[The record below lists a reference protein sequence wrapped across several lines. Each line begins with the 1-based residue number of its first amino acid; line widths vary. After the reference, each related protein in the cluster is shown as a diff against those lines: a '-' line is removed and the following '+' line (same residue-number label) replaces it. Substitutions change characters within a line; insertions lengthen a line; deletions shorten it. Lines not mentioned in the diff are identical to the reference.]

1 MDFNNILYI
10 IGAVIYLIYTGN
22 KELKKHRENRP
33 GQEPNPETK
42 SWQNEVE
49 DMMKKVLQ
57 GDSQAPVEE
66 PVQKPK
72 PVVKKAKV
80 HRHEDDFLSH
90 EREEYLRRKKAEEL
104 LHAKSEAYSVEKDNS
119 PLSDHVT
126 LPEVRRVEEEPSYAS
141 TLVHE
146 DGFDARKAFV
156 YSEVFQRRG
165 GRR

>member
-1 MDFNNILYI
+1 MEFNNILYI

-33 GQEPNPETK
+33 GQEPKADKK
-42 SWQNEVE
+42 SWQNDIE

-57 GDSQAPVEE
+57 GETPNPVQE
-66 PVQKPK
+66 PVQEAK

-90 EREEYLRRKKAEEL
+90 EREEYLRMKKAEEL
-104 LHAKSEAYSVEKDNS
+104 RHAKSEAYSVERDNS
-119 PLSDHVT
+119 PLSQHVT
-126 LPEVRRVEEEPSYAS
+126 MPEVKREEEEPSYAS
-141 TLVHE
+141 TLVYE